1 MRSEVTEMVQERKGK
16 AERSGSS
23 WNGQGER
30 EAQMRRTVQALA
42 KMPSSPIHKAAR
54 PGDGSLG

>member
-1 MRSEVTEMVQERKGK
+1 MVQERKGK